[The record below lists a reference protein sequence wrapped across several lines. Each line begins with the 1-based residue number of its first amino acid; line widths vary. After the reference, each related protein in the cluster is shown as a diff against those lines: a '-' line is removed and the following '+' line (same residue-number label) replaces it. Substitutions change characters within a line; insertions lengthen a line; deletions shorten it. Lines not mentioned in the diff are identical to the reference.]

1 MTGLSIVGFWASLIL
16 LMHIFMTLRV
26 GSVRVK
32 NKISLGDGG
41 NPDLLA
47 RIRAHGNFIEIVPL
61 PLIGLVLLVL
71 LSAHDYALHGF
82 GALLLLG
89 RIFHLIGMGG
99 KHNAG
104 KARPIGMLMSLFAI
118 LGIALYLLFLAV
130 TSGGN
135 LPA

>member
-1 MTGLSIVGFWASLIL
+1 MTGLSIVGFWTSLIL

-26 GSVRVK
+26 GKVRIK

-41 NPDLLA
+41 NADLLA

-61 PLIGLVLLVL
+61 PLIGLVLLAL
-71 LSAHDYALHGF
+71 LNAHDFALHGF
-82 GALLLLG
+82 GALLLVG

-104 KARPIGMLMSLFAI
+104 KARPIGMMMNMLAI
-118 LGIALYLLFLAV
+118 LGIALYLLFLSV
-130 TSGGN
+130 TLGGN
-135 LPA
+135 LPG